1 MASGSDEMAQPW
13 ARQSLVQLAPVWG
26 RITDPQTVQTTTS
39 VQSERWLGT
48 VQQQVFSS
56 GRAAQQ
62 LHTLQWNDNASIFH
76 KVTTGSIPSCI
87 ILHITQELKSG

>member
-39 VQSERWLGT
+39 VQSEQDFPQCKNRPLLLSDT
-48 VQQQVFSS
+48 FRSFMRS
-56 GRAAQQ
+56 
-62 LHTLQWNDNASIFH
+62 
-76 KVTTGSIPSCI
+76 
-87 ILHITQELKSG
+87 

>member
-39 VQSERWLGT
+39 VQSERWLAT

-62 LHTLQWNDNASIFH
+62 SHTSQ
-76 KVTTGSIPSCI
+76 
-87 ILHITQELKSG
+87 